1 MRIRILSIVV
11 VVLVLASLVLLPII
25 IKKGFSKNAASQ
37 QQLDAEYVN
46 KIVNIDSYLKEADA
60 FVEKGSLLEAKEVY
74 QKLVDMEL
82 SSEQMSI
89 VQSKIEDLNIK
100 ILLSGIN
107 IPQSVIYE
115 VKPGDTLV
123 DIAKEFNTTV
133 DAIAIANNIKNKML
147 YPAMKLRVLNGKFS
161 IFVDK
166 SQNILIL
173 KFNDEVV
180 KAYNVSTGKNNSTP
194 IGRYKIINKII
205 DPPWYKDGREI
216 PPTNPENILG
226 SRWMGLDLSG
236 IGIHGTTQP
245 DEIGKQ
251 ITEGCVRMRN
261 KDVEEIF
268 RLLPLETEVTI
279 VD

>member
-216 PPTNPENILG
+216 PPTSPENILG

-236 IGIHGTTQP
+236 IGIHGTIQP

-268 RLLPLETEVTI
+268 SLLPLETEVTI